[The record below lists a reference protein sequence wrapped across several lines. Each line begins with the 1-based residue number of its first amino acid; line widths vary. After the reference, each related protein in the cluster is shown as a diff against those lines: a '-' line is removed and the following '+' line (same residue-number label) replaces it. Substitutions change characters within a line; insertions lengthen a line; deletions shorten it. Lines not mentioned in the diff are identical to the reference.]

1 MSAEIVVAG
10 RGSRPTEARGGSVAA
25 HAVPPRHI
33 VLVGPLPPP
42 AGGMANQ
49 TRQLATLLN
58 AEGCRV
64 EVVQS
69 NQALPPLLERIRIA
83 RALFRLVPY
92 ALRLWRATSHADLAH
107 VMANSGWAW
116 HLFAAPAIWIG
127 ALRGVPVVVNYR
139 GGSAE
144 AFLGRQ
150 IALVRPTLARAALLI
165 VPSGYLHRIFA
176 AHGISATIVPNVVDL
191 AAFAPGE
198 VVRGHPHL
206 LVTRNLERIYDIE
219 TAIRAFARI
228 VMDFPDARLTV
239 AGAGPEREALEHL
252 ARELRLDARL
262 RFTGRLDNA
271 ELPSLY
277 REATLLLNASRVDN
291 MPNSLLEAMA
301 SGVPIVS
308 TNVGGIPYLVEDG
321 RTALLVPPGEPGAM
335 ADAVLRLLRDP
346 ALAMRLRD
354 ESLREVSRYAWASVR
369 PILFGA
375 YMRAAEKESTA

>member
-1 MSAEIVVAG
+1 MSPEVIAERETLIADGRAG
-10 RGSRPTEARGGSVAA
+10 SLSA
-25 HAVPPRHI
+25 HAAVPRHI

-49 TRQLATLLN
+49 TRQLATLLKD
-58 AEGCRV
+58 EGCRV
-64 EVVQS
+64 EVVRS
-69 NQALPPLLERIRIA
+69 NGALPPLLERMRIV
-83 RALFRLVPY
+83 RALFRLIPY
-92 ALRLWRATSHADLAH
+92 AVRLWRAMRRADLAH

-144 AFLGRQ
+144 AFLERQ

-165 VPSGYLHRIFA
+165 VPSGYLHRIFS
-176 AHGISATIVPNVVDL
+176 AHGISAMIVPNVVDL
-191 AAFAPGE
+191 GTFAPGAAA
-198 VVRGHPHL
+198 RSDPHL

-239 AGAGPEREALEHL
+239 AGAGPEREALERL
-252 ARELRLDARL
+252 ARELGVDARL

-277 REATLLLNASRVDN
+277 REATILLNPSRVDN

-308 TNVGGIPYLVEDG
+308 TSVGGIPFLVEDG
-321 RTALLVPPGEPGAM
+321 RTALLVPPGQPPAM
-335 ADAVLRLLRDP
+335 AEAVLRLLREP
-346 ALAMRLRD
+346 ELADRLRS
-354 ESLREVSRYAWASVR
+354 EARREVSRYAWPRVR
-369 PILFGA
+369 PVLFGA
-375 YMRAAEKESTA
+375 YMRAAGMEAAA

>member
-1 MSAEIVVAG
+1 MSPEVIAERETLIADGRAG
-10 RGSRPTEARGGSVAA
+10 LLSA
-25 HAVPPRHI
+25 HAAVPRHI

-49 TRQLATLLN
+49 TRQLAILLKD
-58 AEGCRV
+58 EGCLV
-64 EVVQS
+64 EVVRS
-69 NQALPPLLERIRIA
+69 NGALPPLLERMRIV
-83 RALFRLVPY
+83 RALFRLIPY
-92 ALRLWRATSHADLAH
+92 AVRLWRAMRRADLAH

-144 AFLGRQ
+144 AFLERQ

-165 VPSGYLHRIFA
+165 VPSGYLHRIFS
-176 AHGISATIVPNVVDL
+176 AHGISAMIVPNVVDL
-191 AAFAPGE
+191 GTFAPGAAA
-198 VVRGHPHL
+198 RSDPHL

-239 AGAGPEREALEHL
+239 AGAGPEREALERL
-252 ARELRLDARL
+252 ARELGVDARL

-277 REATLLLNASRVDN
+277 REATILLNPSRVDN

-308 TNVGGIPYLVEDG
+308 TSVGGIPFLVEDG
-321 RTALLVPPGEPGAM
+321 RTALLVPPGQPLAM
-335 ADAVLRLLRDP
+335 AEAVLRLLREP
-346 ALAMRLRD
+346 ELADRLRS
-354 ESLREVSRYAWASVR
+354 EARREVSRYAWPRVR
-369 PILFGA
+369 PVLFGA
-375 YMRAAEKESTA
+375 YMRAAGIEAAA

>member
-1 MSAEIVVAG
+1 MSPEVIAERETLIADGRAG
-10 RGSRPTEARGGSVAA
+10 SLSA
-25 HAVPPRHI
+25 HAAVPRHI

-49 TRQLATLLN
+49 TRQLATLLKD
-58 AEGCRV
+58 EGCRV
-64 EVVQS
+64 EVVRS
-69 NQALPPLLERIRIA
+69 NGALPPLLERMRIV
-83 RALFRLVPY
+83 RALFRLIPY
-92 ALRLWRATSHADLAH
+92 AVRLWRVMRRADLAH

-144 AFLGRQ
+144 AFLERQ

-165 VPSGYLHRIFA
+165 VPSGYLHRIFS
-176 AHGISATIVPNVVDL
+176 AHGISAMIVPNVVDL
-191 AAFAPGE
+191 GTFAPGAAA
-198 VVRGHPHL
+198 RSDPHL

-239 AGAGPEREALEHL
+239 AGAGPEREALERL
-252 ARELRLDARL
+252 ARELGVDARL

-277 REATLLLNASRVDN
+277 REATILLNPSRVDN

-308 TNVGGIPYLVEDG
+308 TSVGGIPFLVEDG
-321 RTALLVPPGEPGAM
+321 RTALLVPPGQPPAM
-335 ADAVLRLLRDP
+335 AEAVLRLLREP
-346 ALAMRLRD
+346 ELADRLRS
-354 ESLREVSRYAWASVR
+354 EARREVSRYAWPRVR
-369 PILFGA
+369 PVLFGA
-375 YMRAAEKESTA
+375 YMRAAGMEAAA

>member
-1 MSAEIVVAG
+1 MSAGFVAE
-10 RGSRPTEARGGSVAA
+10 RQTRIAEARGGSRAA
-25 HAVPPRHI
+25 HTVPPRHI

-49 TRQLATLLN
+49 TRQLAALLKN
-58 AEGCRV
+58 EGCRV

-69 NQALPPLLERIRIA
+69 NRPLPPPLERIRIV

-92 ALRLWRATSHADLAH
+92 AVRLWRAMRRVDVAH
-107 VMANSGWAW
+107 VMANSGLAW

-144 AFLGRQ
+144 AFLGHQ

-176 AHGISATIVPNVVDL
+176 AHDISATIVPNVVDL
-191 AAFAPGE
+191 TAFAPGAVE
-198 VVRGHPHL
+198 RGHPHL

-219 TAIRAFARI
+219 TAIRALARI

-239 AGAGPEREALEHL
+239 AGDGPEREALEHL
-252 ARELRLDARL
+252 SRELGVNSHL

-277 REATLLLNASRVDN
+277 CEATILLNPSRVDN

-308 TNVGGIPYLVEDG
+308 TNVGGIPYLVENG
-321 RTALLVPPGEPGAM
+321 RTALLVPPGAPDAM

-346 ALAMRLRD
+346 ALAMRLRE
-354 ESLREVSRYAWASVR
+354 ESLREVSRYAWSSVR
-369 PILFGA
+369 PVLFGA
-375 YMRAAEKESTA
+375 YSRAAEIKATA

>member
-1 MSAEIVVAG
+1 MSPEVIAERETLIADGRAG
-10 RGSRPTEARGGSVAA
+10 SLSA
-25 HAVPPRHI
+25 HAAVPRHI

-49 TRQLATLLN
+49 TRQLATLLKD
-58 AEGCRV
+58 EGCRV
-64 EVVQS
+64 EVVRS
-69 NQALPPLLERIRIA
+69 NGALPPLLERMRIV
-83 RALFRLVPY
+83 RALFRLIPY
-92 ALRLWRATSHADLAH
+92 AVRLWRAMRRADLAH

-144 AFLGRQ
+144 AFLERQ

-165 VPSGYLHRIFA
+165 VPSGYLHRIFS
-176 AHGISATIVPNVVDL
+176 AHGISAMIVPNVVDL
-191 AAFAPGE
+191 GTFAPGAAA
-198 VVRGHPHL
+198 RSDPHL

-228 VMDFPDARLTV
+228 VTKYPEARLTV
-239 AGAGPEREALEHL
+239 AGAGPERETLERL
-252 ARELRLDARL
+252 ARELGVDARL
-262 RFTGRLDNA
+262 RFSGRLDNA

-277 REATLLLNASRVDN
+277 REATILLNPSRVDN

-308 TNVGGIPYLVEDG
+308 TSVGGIPFLVEDG
-321 RTALLVPPGEPGAM
+321 RTALLVPPGQPPAM
-335 ADAVLRLLRDP
+335 AEAVLRLLREP
-346 ALAMRLRD
+346 ELADRLRS
-354 ESLREVSRYAWASVR
+354 EARREVSRYAWPRVR
-369 PILFGA
+369 PVLFGA
-375 YMRAAEKESTA
+375 YMRAAGMEAAA

>member
-1 MSAEIVVAG
+1 MSPEVIAERETLIADGRAG
-10 RGSRPTEARGGSVAA
+10 SLSA
-25 HAVPPRHI
+25 HAAVPRHI

-49 TRQLATLLN
+49 TRQLATLLKD
-58 AEGCRV
+58 EGCRV
-64 EVVQS
+64 EVVRS
-69 NQALPPLLERIRIA
+69 NCALPPLLERMRIV
-83 RALFRLVPY
+83 RALFRLIPY
-92 ALRLWRATSHADLAH
+92 AIRLWRAMRRADLAH

-144 AFLGRQ
+144 AFLERQ

-165 VPSGYLHRIFA
+165 VPSGYLHRIFS
-176 AHGISATIVPNVVDL
+176 AHGISAMIVPNVVDL
-191 AAFAPGE
+191 GTFAPGAAA
-198 VVRGHPHL
+198 RSDPHL

-239 AGAGPEREALEHL
+239 AGAGPEREALERL
-252 ARELRLDARL
+252 ARELGVDARL

-277 REATLLLNASRVDN
+277 REATILLNPSRVDN

-308 TNVGGIPYLVEDG
+308 TSVGGIPFLVEDG
-321 RTALLVPPGEPGAM
+321 RTALLVPPGQPPAM
-335 ADAVLRLLRDP
+335 AEAVLRLLREP
-346 ALAMRLRD
+346 ELADRLRS
-354 ESLREVSRYAWASVR
+354 EARCEVSRYAWPRVR
-369 PILFGA
+369 PVLFGA
-375 YMRAAEKESTA
+375 YMRAAGMEAAA